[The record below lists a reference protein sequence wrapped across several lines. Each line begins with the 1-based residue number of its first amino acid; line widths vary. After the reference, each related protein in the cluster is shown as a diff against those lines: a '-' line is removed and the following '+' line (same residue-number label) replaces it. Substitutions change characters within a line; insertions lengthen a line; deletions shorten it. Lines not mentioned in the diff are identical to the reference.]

1 MNDFRAYRIHQEGR
15 SVRAGLERMSVA
27 ALTEGEVLVRVQ
39 WSDINFKDAL
49 AATGAGRIL
58 RRPSLNGGIDAAG
71 RVVDSSDP
79 RFSPGDEV
87 VITGGGLGETLDGGF
102 AELLRAPADIV
113 IPLPEGLSARDAMA
127 IGTAGFTA
135 ALAVHQLQR
144 MGQRPAGGPI
154 AVTGATGGVG
164 SLAIDM
170 LAGLGFEVHAVTG
183 KAAAADYL
191 RGLGASEVLLR
202 DDIDPGSRP
211 LESIRFAGAV
221 DNLGGAWLA
230 WLTRCTGFFGSI
242 ASIGLAAGA
251 GLETTVMPFILRG
264 VNLLGINSVETPRAL
279 RVDIWTR
286 LAEDLRP
293 RHLEDIV
300 TAEVGLD
307 GLGACFEAY
316 LAAGVVGRTL
326 VRIGGE
332 SPDGR

>member
-1 MNDFRAYRIHQEGR
+1 MNDFHAYRIHQEGR
-15 SVRAGLERMSVA
+15 GVRAGLERMTVA
-27 ALTEGEVLVRVQ
+27 TLTEGEVLVRVQ
-39 WSDINFKDAL
+39 WSGINFKDAL

-71 RVVDSSDP
+71 RVVDSTDS

-102 AELLRAPADIV
+102 AEMLRAPAEIV
-113 IPLPEGLSARDAMA
+113 VPRPAGLDAREAMA

-144 MGQRPAGGPI
+144 MGQRPEAGPI

-191 RGLGASEVLLR
+191 RALGAREVLLR
-202 DDIDPGSRP
+202 ADIDPGSRP
-211 LESIRFAGAV
+211 LESIRFAGAI
-221 DNLGGAWLA
+221 DNLGGIWLA

-264 VNLLGINSVETPRAL
+264 VNLLGIHSVETPREL
-279 RVDIWTR
+279 RMDIWKR
-286 LAEDLRP
+286 LAGDLRP
-293 RHLEDIV
+293 RHLDDIV
-300 TAEVGLD
+300 SAEVDLD
-307 GLGACFEAY
+307 GLGTCFEPY

-326 VRIGGE
+326 VRIDGG
-332 SPDGR
+332 PADGR